1 MLLTLRFK
9 KICKA
14 VPHSPCCA
22 LLQDGYRV
30 ARPEFFSDIAPEAGS
45 EEHRQLQA
53 DSEEVLALASSCLE
67 KVR

>member
-1 MLLTLRFK
+1 M
-9 KICKA
+9 
-14 VPHSPCCA
+14 PHSPCCA

-30 ARPEFFSDIAPEAGS
+30 ARPEFFSDTAPEAGS

-53 DSEEVLALASSCLE
+53 DSQEVLALASSCLE

>member
-1 MLLTLRFK
+1 M
-9 KICKA
+9 
-14 VPHSPCCA
+14 PHSPCCA

-30 ARPEFFSDIAPEAGS
+30 ARPEFFSDVAPEAGS